1 MNITV
6 KLFASLRKGRFD
18 LKNIRCE
25 DNTTVG
31 NICREL
37 GIIENSLIL
46 LVNSKHAD
54 FNYSLSN
61 GDVLAIFP
69 LIGGG

>member
-25 DNTTVG
+25 SNTTVG
-31 NICREL
+31 EICREH
-37 GIIENSLIL
+37 GIIEDSLIL
-46 LVNSKHAD
+46 LVNSKHVD
-54 FNYSLSN
+54 SNYILSD

>member
-6 KLFASLRKGRFD
+6 KLFASLRKDRFD
-18 LKNIRCE
+18 IKNLE
-25 DNTTVG
+25 VENNTDVRT
-31 NICREL
+31 ICSKL
-37 GIIENSLIL
+37 GIKDSSLIL
-46 LVNSKHAD
+46 LINSKHVD
-54 FNYSLSN
+54 FDYLLSN